1 MPEEIERKFLVA
13 SDGWRDAADG
23 GRRLRQAYLA
33 RTDALVV
40 RVRVA
45 DETEAT
51 LTIKGAVPGRTR
63 REFEYPVP
71 VEHARALMALA
82 LGRSI
87 EKRRYT
93 VPAEPGEWEIDVFEG
108 EHAGLVIAEIELA
121 HEDAGFAR
129 PGWLGEEVTDDARY
143 YNAAL
148 AGLSGR
154 SGRDEA

>member
-13 SDGWRDAADG
+13 NDGWRDAADD

-51 LTIKGAVPGRTR
+51 ITIKGATPGRTR
-63 REFEYPVP
+63 QEFEYPVP
-71 VEHARALMALA
+71 VGDARALMALA
-82 LGRSI
+82 LGRVI
-87 EKRRYT
+87 EKRRHA
-93 VPAEPGEWEIDVFEG
+93 VPADPGTWEIDVFEG
-108 EHAGLVIAEIELA
+108 EHEGLVIAEIELP
-121 HEDAGFAR
+121 HEGADFAR

-148 AGLSGR
+148 AGLSGPD
-154 SGRDEA
+154 GA